1 MKVKLSERKKAI
13 LAAIVET
20 YIETGEPVG
29 SKLLSTKLDFQV
41 SPATIRSDMAWLFEM
56 GYLEQPH
63 TSAGRVP
70 SHLGFR
76 EYIEVVYS
84 T

>member
-41 SPATIRSDMAWLFEM
+41 SPATIRSDIAGLFEM
-56 GYLEQPH
+56 GYL
-63 TSAGRVP
+63 
-70 SHLGFR
+70 
-76 EYIEVVYS
+76 
-84 T
+84 